1 MENKRIDTL
10 VLPIEP
16 KAARPPRLDRNGSV
30 WAAAAK
36 LGRYLMSGM
45 TQEER
50 EGPRPAAAARHI
62 PHGGGGM
69 RAAGRVGR
77 LRVRPPH
84 EIARPLPAR
93 RRSMVR
99 GVHVGVP
106 RVALRH
112 ACLAVEP

>member
-1 MENKRIDTL
+1 
-10 VLPIEP
+10 
-16 KAARPPRLDRNGSV
+16 
-30 WAAAAK
+30 
-36 LGRYLMSGM
+36 MSGM

-50 EGPRPAAAARHI
+50 EGLALPLLRAISRTAGEER
-62 PHGGGGM
+62 G
-69 RAAGRVGR
+69 AAGRVGR

-84 EIARPLPAR
+84 EIARPLPVR
-93 RRSMVR
+93 QRSMVR

>member
-1 MENKRIDTL
+1 MEDERIDTL

-16 KAARPPRLDRNGSV
+16 KAAQPPRLDRNGSV

-50 EGPRPAAAARHI
+50 EGLALPLLRAISARR
-62 PHGGGGM
+62 GGM

-84 EIARPLPAR
+84 EVARLLPAR

-99 GVHVGVP
+99 GIHVGVP